1 MSNEIDVLY
10 DENLKEVPLL
20 WRDTIWKIVEAFK
33 NNDINFFN
41 QIEGVKKLTLVD
53 FEEIISDINVYGETL
68 VSLPSEAWESSQ
80 CLWRGDSCWHVYI
93 DLYTINE
100 GKSDLILFLI
110 VELDENNHFH
120 YDVSNFYV
128 P

>member
-20 WRDTIWKIVEAFK
+20 WRDTIWNRLKLLKIMILTFLIK
-33 NNDINFFN
+33 S
-41 QIEGVKKLTLVD
+41 EGVKKLTLVD

>member
-1 MSNEIDVLY
+1 MTDDIDVLY

-33 NNDINFFN
+33 ISDINFFN

-53 FEEIISDINVYGETL
+53 FEEIISDINLYGETL

-80 CLWRGDSCWHVYI
+80 CLWSGDSCWHVYI

-110 VELDENNHFH
+110 IELDENNHFH
-120 YDVSNFYV
+120 YNVSNFYV